1 MLIFFVT
8 VELSKIQVIKM
19 ITPIKPSD
27 INDQRKRDS
36 SSFPPSH
43 VMMDELSD
51 VNSQSD
57 RTSRQ

>member
-8 VELSKIQVIKM
+8 VELSKIQDIKM